1 SISAAE
7 FLGAGTPLP
16 LAAALMLLALVPV
29 ASATASAL
37 ALRSRPDP
45 ARDTFGSEELPE
57 PAPVPSGLPWGVAL
71 MAAGLAVEAY
81 ASRGGSGSAFPLPGR
96 FDATPV
102 AVLAVL
108 WVGFEFTN
116 IVWPRTVSDSWYI
129 NWAFF
134 VAMGVILALGSVIVK
149 ARKVGQPKTGEPAA
163 AAPELTKEPV

>member
-1 SISAAE
+1 MYSVLVTFTAGGYYLA
-7 FLGAGTPLP
+7 FL
-16 LAAALMLLALVPV
+16 
-29 ASATASAL
+29 
-37 ALRSRPDP
+37 
-45 ARDTFGSEELPE
+45 
-57 PAPVPSGLPWGVAL
+57 
-71 MAAGLAVEAY
+71 
-81 ASRGGSGSAFPLPGR
+81 FPLLTGLVARLRGKWEPGPWNLGR
-96 FDATPV
+96 WGTPV